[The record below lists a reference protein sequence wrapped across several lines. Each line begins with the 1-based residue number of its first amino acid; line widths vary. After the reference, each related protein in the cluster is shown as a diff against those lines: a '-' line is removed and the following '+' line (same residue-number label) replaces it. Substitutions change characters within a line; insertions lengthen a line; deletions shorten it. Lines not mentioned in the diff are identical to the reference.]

1 MTSKDI
7 EKMLA
12 EQIPPS
18 HPDTERY
25 FREECIVNRLLIY
38 DGRKNRC
45 ICTTCG
51 SEWDIYPGEYSRM
64 HGLRDRCPECGEEV
78 ICVSAG
84 KGRAKY
90 EELHRLMT
98 FASDGKSLWIVQNDI
113 LVKFEEFAKAQL
125 YMHACEVFRINAEE
139 QKHWRYHWGFWS
151 GSTYWEEMKSLN
163 TAPLPHAPYYA
174 SKWNQHIFTE
184 DIEEIL
190 ANSDCRYLVGE
201 DLHRQLEWPSVATWL
216 ALQMKYPA
224 LELLRKGGFEKL
236 AKGRLTNSG
245 YSNYGNAI
253 NIRAKSIEKAL
264 RLPKK
269 QVKALR
275 RSGISNTITSKELKA
290 FQQAD
295 DKLKQAAI
303 DSWDAYTKLI
313 TSYRAEEYMLAIRK
327 YTSIEKYLYFMGGQR
342 THDPTMFIDYIESA
356 YLLGWDL
363 RRKSIL
369 FPPDLKR
376 AHDEATALRDME
388 KNAEKDKKIRMHAID
403 IDYQIHNLIALPA
416 MSQQELNNESSALSH
431 CVKTYGDRVADGK
444 TLIYFVRRAS
454 LPDEPYYTLEISPKD
469 GHVVQCR
476 GLKNC
481 SMTDEVKEFKE
492 GFEKTFMKMM
502 KREETLCRAKA

>member
-1 MTSKDI
+1 MTVEEFREI
-7 EKMLA
+7 AM
-12 EQIPPS
+12 QIPPS
-18 HPDTERY
+18 HPDTERS
-25 FREECIVNRLLIY
+25 FRDECIIHKFLIY
-38 DGRKNRC
+38 DGKKNRAV
-45 ICTTCG
+45 CTNCG
-51 SEWDIYPGEYSRM
+51 YEWDIAPREYSHM
-64 HGLRDRCPECGEEV
+64 HGLKDTCPCCEAELV
-78 ICVSAG
+78 CVSAG
-84 KGRAKY
+84 RGRRSD
-90 EELHRLMT
+90 EEQHRLMT
-98 FASDGKSLWIVQNDI
+98 FASDGKNLWIVQNDV
-113 LVKFEEFAKAQL
+113 LVSFVEFGEAQI
-125 YMHACEVFRINAEE
+125 YRNMSEVFKISADE
-139 QKHWRYHWGFWS
+139 QRHWRYSEGWWGGIARWD
-151 GSTYWEEMKSLN
+151 ELKSFN
-163 TAPLPHAPYYA
+163 PAPLPHAMYYA
-174 SKWNQHIFTE
+174 SKWNQHIFRE
-184 DIEEIL
+184 GFEEIL
-190 ANSDCRYLVGE
+190 QNSDCRFLAGE
-201 DLHRQLEWPSVATWL
+201 DLEKALGWPSVATWI
-216 ALQMKYPA
+216 ALQMRYPA
-224 LELLRKGGFEKL
+224 LELLRKGGYDKL
-236 AKGRLTNSG
+236 ARHRLTG
-245 YSNYGNAI
+245 YGNYQNAI
-253 NIRAKSIEKAL
+253 NIRGASIEKAL

-269 QVKALR
+269 WTKALR
-275 RSGISNTITSKELKA
+275 RTGISENITSKELKE
-290 FQQAD
+290 FQKAD

-327 YTSIEKYLYFMGGQR
+327 HTSIEKYLYYMGGQR
-342 THDPTMFIDYIESA
+342 THDPMMFVDYIESA

-363 RRKSIL
+363 RRKSVL

-502 KREETLCRAKA
+502 KREDKACRAKA

>member
-1 MTSKDI
+1 MTTKEI
-7 EKMLA
+7 EKMFA

-38 DGRKNRC
+38 DGRKNKAV
-45 ICTTCG
+45 CTCCG
-51 SEWDIYPGEYSRM
+51 NEWDIYPGEYSRM
-64 HGLRDRCPECGEEV
+64 HGLKDTCPECGEIL
-78 ICVSAG
+78 ICASAG
-84 KGRAKY
+84 RGRAKY

-98 FASDGKSLWIVQNDI
+98 FASDGRSLWIVQNDI
-113 LVKFEEFAKAQL
+113 FVHFRDFAQAHL
-125 YMHACEVFRINAEE
+125 GIHACEVFKINAEE
-139 QKHWRYHWGFWS
+139 QKHWRYHNGVWGG
-151 GSTYWEEMKSLN
+151 GSYWEEMKSLN
-163 TAPLPHAPYYA
+163 PAPLPHAPYYG
-174 SKWNQHIFTE
+174 SSWYQHIFIE
-184 DIEEIL
+184 DIEKIL
-190 ANSDCRYLVGE
+190 ENSDCRYLIGE

-224 LELLRKGGFEKL
+224 LELLRKGGFGKL

-253 NIRAKSIEKAL
+253 NIRAKTIEKAL

-269 QVKALR
+269 WEKALR
-275 RSGISNTITSKELKA
+275 RAGISETITSKELKE
-290 FQQAD
+290 FQKAD

-313 TSYRAEEYMLAIRK
+313 TSWRMEEYILAIRK
-327 YTSIEKYLYFMGGQR
+327 HTTVEKYLRYMKDQK
-342 THDPTMFIDYIESA
+342 THEPTMFIDYIENA

-369 FPPDLKR
+369 FPPDLR
-376 AHDEATALRDME
+376 QAHDEATTLRDIE
-388 KNAEKDKKIRMHAID
+388 KNAEKDKRIRMHAID
-403 IDYQIHNLIALPA
+403 IGYQVHDLMALPA
-416 MSQQELNNESSALSH
+416 MSQQELNNESSVLHH
-431 CVKTYGDRVADGK
+431 CVRTYGDRVADGK
-444 TLIYFVRRAS
+444 TLIYFVRRTS

-481 SMTDEVKEFKE
+481 SMTAEVQEFKE
-492 GFEKTFMKMM
+492 GFEKAFIKMM
-502 KREETLCRAKA
+502 KREDTLCRAKA